1 MFEFPSSTFDIAAD
15 QMNDT
20 KIDESFPKTYGQR
33 FFIDK

>member
-1 MFEFPSSTFDIAAD
+1 MFEFQSTKFNITAN

-20 KIDESFPKTYGQR
+20 KKDESFPKTYGQR